1 MGAISCRQRTIRSGG
16 RVELALEKREL
27 ARWEVEG
34 RVRAQL
40 NVAMYAVRSAMVC
53 SIVGSC
59 EFEACGCVLREERA
73 AGLSPVNRKLTA
85 QAYDGQSVALGR

>member
-1 MGAISCRQRTIRSGG
+1 MGAISCRQRTMRSGG

-40 NVAMYAVRSAMVC
+40 KVVMYAVRSVMVSEVQWC
-53 SIVGSC
+53 IVSSEGW
-59 EFEACGCVLREERA
+59 EDV
-73 AGLSPVNRKLTA
+73 AGGMGQRHTNADHATSLAQIGNR
-85 QAYDGQSVALGR
+85 